1 MSRRTATRAL
11 GVALLVTATA
21 GSLAAPALAAGGS
34 SPSGAVLAAMQRDFG
49 LSADQARQRVS
60 QEAAAAR
67 VASNARTTA
76 DSAYA
81 GSWLESGK
89 PVVAV
94 ADAARADA
102 VRATGAEARVVQS
115 SRAQLDGA
123 KAALDRRTDS
133 SPAEVG
139 SWYVDEP
146 SNSVVVTVDKGK
158 RTPATD
164 AFVAEAAKSGSQVRV
179 EETEGTAVAA
189 GDLVGGNAIYM
200 GGGTAGRC
208 SAGFAAK
215 TTSGE
220 PRLVTAGHCSKP
232 GPVVAL
238 GNLGIGQFVNTNWKD
253 GNDFAAVAVDPL
265 TWTLQPMVN
274 QWNGSNVTVKGSE
287 EAPLGGAICKSG
299 STTQWT
305 CGTVRAR
312 NVTVKY
318 GQADGS
324 TVVVRGL
331 TQYTACVEQG
341 DSGGSNISGDQAQG
355 LTSGARLKDVDGK
368 LRCLSSGDSG
378 MNSVS
383 WFQPINEALKEY
395 SLTLVTG

>member
-21 GSLAAPALAAGGS
+21 GSLSAPALAAPG
-34 SPSGAVLAAMQRDFG
+34 PSGAVLSAMQRDLG
-49 LSADQARQRVS
+49 LTADQARERVRQDS
-60 QEAAAAR
+60 DAAR
-67 VASNARTTA
+67 VATSARVAA
-76 DSAYA
+76 DSSYA
-81 GSWLESGK
+81 GSWIESGK
-89 PVVAV
+89 TVVAV
-94 ADAARADA
+94 SDPARAEA
-102 VRATGAEARVVQS
+102 VRAAGAEARVVGV
-115 SRAQLDGA
+115 SRSQLDGA
-123 KAALDRRTDS
+123 KAELDRRTDS

-146 SNSVVVTVDKGK
+146 SNSVVVTVTKGQ

-164 AFVAEAAKSGSQVRV
+164 AFVGGLAKSNTPIRV
-179 EETEGTAVAA
+179 EETEGTPVAS

-220 PRLVTAGHCSKP
+220 PRLITAGHCSKP

-238 GNLGIGQFVNTNWKD
+238 GNLGIGEFVNTNWKD

-265 TWTLQPMVN
+265 VWALQPLVN
-274 QWNGSNVTVKGSE
+274 QWNGGNVTVKGSE

-355 LTSGARLKDVDGK
+355 LTSGARLKDVGGK
-368 LRCLSSGDSG
+368 LRCLSNANEGAT
-378 MNSVS
+378 SVS

-395 SLTLVTG
+395 SLTLLTG

>member
-21 GSLAAPALAAGGS
+21 GSLSAPAFAVDNT
-34 SPSGAVLAAMQRDFG
+34 SPNGAVLSAMQRDFG
-49 LSADQARQRVS
+49 LSAEQAKQRVR
-60 QEAAAAR
+60 QETDAAQVAAR
-67 VASNARTTA
+67 ASA
-76 DSAYA
+76 DASYA
-81 GSWLESGK
+81 GSWIESGK

-94 ADAARADA
+94 SDPARADA
-102 VRATGAEARVVQS
+102 VRATGAEVRVVRG

-123 KAALDRRTDS
+123 KAELDRRTSS

-146 SNSVVVTVDKGK
+146 TNSVVVTVTKGK
-158 RTPATD
+158 RSAATES
-164 AFVAEAAKSGSQVRV
+164 FVAEAAKTGQNVRV
-179 EETEGTAVAA
+179 EETEGVAVATS
-189 GDLVGGNAIYM
+189 DLVGGNAIYM

-215 TTSGE
+215 TSSGE

-238 GNLGIGQFVNTNWKD
+238 GNLGIGEFVNTNWKD
-253 GNDFAAVAVDPL
+253 GNDFAAVAVNPL
-265 TWTLQPMVN
+265 TWTVQPLVN
-274 QWNGSNVTVKGSE
+274 QWDGNNVTVKGSE
-287 EAPLGGAICKSG
+287 EAPLGGTVCKSG

-305 CGTVRAR
+305 CGTIRAR

-355 LTSGARLKDVDGK
+355 LTSGARLKDVNGK
-368 LRCLSSGDSG
+368 LRCYANAEPG